1 MTASTAAAA
10 LPHRAAAAPEPQLGQ
25 VAEYLGTFED
35 GSPEWHAARADG
47 LGGSDIAAVLGLSPW
62 ESRFSLW
69 HAKRG
74 MGGEREVTD
83 QMSMGKLI
91 EPFICDTLFTRR
103 FPDLEVERTGTWRN
117 RARPWQIANPDRLA
131 FDAYGRV
138 YGVEAKNVKYDQ
150 ADEWGEDGSDVIPVY
165 YEAQVRHYMDTL
177 GLGVYYVAAF
187 FAGCDFKVFRL
198 EADERQARIVRDAG
212 AEFHRTVLEGI
223 RPNLDGHTRTYQVLK
238 AITEGC
244 DQSDVEISA
253 ELADRFRS

>member
-10 LPHRAAAAPEPQLGQ
+10 LPPRAAAAPDSITA
-25 VAEYLGTFED
+25 AEYLGTFTD
-35 GSPEWHAARADG
+35 GSPEWHAARAQG

-62 ESRFSLW
+62 DSRFSLW
-69 HAKRG
+69 HEKRG
-74 MGGEREVTD
+74 MGGTREVTR
-83 QMSMGKLI
+83 QMSIGKKI
-91 EPFICDTLFTRR
+91 EPFICDVLFAEEH
-103 FPDLEVERTGTWRN
+103 PHLEVLRTGTWRN
-117 RARPWQIANPDRLA
+117 FERPWQIANPDRLA
-131 FDAYGRV
+131 VDRETGRV
-138 YGVEAKNVKYDQ
+138 YGVEAKNIRHDM
-150 ADEWGEDGSDVIPVY
+150 AEEWGEDGSDVVPVY
-165 YEAQVRHYMDTL
+165 YEAQVRHYMDAL
-177 GLGVYYVAAF
+177 GLEVYLVAALF
-187 FAGCDFKVFRL
+187 GGCDFKVFRL